1 MKLQPRFSVSGQ
13 QKTDGKES
21 DCQGDVITP
30 HGNVHVE
37 VNTTGQV
44 TKLKLDTPYET
55 IVIMPDARRYVLQAG
70 SYTLYSGNNEEF
82 FGAPIT
88 E

>member
-1 MKLQPRFSVSGQ
+1 M
-13 QKTDGKES
+13 
-21 DCQGDVITP
+21 
-30 HGNVHVE
+30 E

-70 SYTLYSGNNEEF
+70 SYTLYSGNYEEF

>member
-1 MKLQPRFSVSGQ
+1 LLGYSNCK
-13 QKTDGKES
+13 
-21 DCQGDVITP
+21 GDVITP

-37 VNTTGQV
+37 VRKIGQV
-44 TKLKLDTPYET
+44 TKLKLDTPHET
-55 IVIMPDARRYVLQAG
+55 IVIMPDKRRYVLQAG
-70 SYTLYSGNNEEF
+70 SYTLNSGNNEEF